1 MDNAANTAN
10 TAGAIDGIDD
20 FVALLRDE
28 IGLSVTAQDI
38 TLGLDDLPGWDSV
51 HLLHLA
57 TILADRTG
65 RTFSLADLLSVTSL
79 AGVYALAVGP

>member
-1 MDNAANTAN
+1 MDDTPNSVETLAS
-10 TAGAIDGIDD
+10 IDD

-28 IGLSVTAQDI
+28 IGLLVTAEDVHR
-38 TLGLDDLPGWDSV
+38 GFDDVPGWDSV

-57 TILADRTG
+57 TVLADRTG

-79 AGVYALAVGP
+79 EGVYSLAVGS